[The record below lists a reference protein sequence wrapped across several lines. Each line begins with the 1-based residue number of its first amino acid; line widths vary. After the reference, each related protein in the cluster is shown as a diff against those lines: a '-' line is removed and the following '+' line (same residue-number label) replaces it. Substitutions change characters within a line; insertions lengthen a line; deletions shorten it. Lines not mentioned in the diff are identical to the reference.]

1 MSNPHISRIKK
12 DLVPRVITNGYNLYI
27 GFAHESAKK
36 PLKYY
41 DFLETW
47 GECYVEVECYEHM
60 AYEGGDFICKLGI
73 SSYFKLNDK
82 IMRSGLK
89 YNLMKKRHEY
99 NQKKYGKIRSNSNTV

>member
-1 MSNPHISRIKK
+1 MSNPYISRIKK
-12 DLVPRVITNGYNLYI
+12 DLVPRVIMGGSGLYL
-27 GFAHESAKK
+27 GFVHESAKK

-41 DFLETW
+41 DFLFLW
-47 GECYVEVECYEHM
+47 GFGKCEECM
-60 AYEGGDFICKLGI
+60 AYANGDFIYKLGI
-73 SSYFKLNDK
+73 SSYFELNDK

>member
-1 MSNPHISRIKK
+1 MSNPYISGIKK
-12 DLVPRVITNGYNLYI
+12 DLVPRVIVNGYSLYL
-27 GFAHESAKK
+27 GFVHESAKK

-41 DFLETW
+41 DFLW
-47 GECYVEVECYEHM
+47 GFGKCEEYM
-60 AYEGGDFICKLGI
+60 AYEKGDFIYKLGI
-73 SSYFKLNDK
+73 LSYFELNDR